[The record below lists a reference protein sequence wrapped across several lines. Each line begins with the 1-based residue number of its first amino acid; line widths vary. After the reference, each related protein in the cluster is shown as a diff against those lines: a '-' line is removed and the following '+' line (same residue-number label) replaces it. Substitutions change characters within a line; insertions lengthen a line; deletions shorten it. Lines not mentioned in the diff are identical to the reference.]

1 MSIFQTLD
9 VPCPTC
15 AAAVSFDL
23 VHSVN
28 ADRRADLRQ
37 AILDRSFQRQT
48 CPSCG
53 LTFRVEPEFT
63 YINLKRGQ
71 YVAVWPISKRA
82 QFKALEA
89 RSRAAFDKAFGS
101 GAPPEAQ
108 ALGKKVAMRMVF
120 GWPALNEKLIAAEN
134 GIDDRSLEL
143 AKVGIVRNLDEVPV
157 GDEMELR
164 LVAVMDGELKLG
176 WIRARSDELADVI
189 GVPRAVIGEVEADP
203 EGWAAL
209 REDVVGGAY
218 VDYARG
224 LIAA

>member
-15 AAAVSFDL
+15 AAVVSFDL

-28 ADRRADLRQ
+28 ADRRPDLRQ
-37 AILDRSFQRQT
+37 AILDRSFQRET

-53 LTFRVEPEFT
+53 LVFRVEPEFT

-71 YVAVWPISKRA
+71 YIAVWPAAKRA

-89 RSRAAFDKAFGS
+89 RCQAAYDKAFGAA
-101 GAPPEAQ
+101 APPEAQ
-108 ALGKKVAMRMVF
+108 ALGKKLAVRMVF

-143 AKVGIVRNLDEVPV
+143 AKVAVVRNLDEVPV
-157 GDEMELR
+157 GPELELR

-176 WIRARSDELADVI
+176 WIRAQGDELTDVI
-189 GVPRAVIGEVEADP
+189 SVSRNVVAEIEADP
-203 EGWAAL
+203 ESWQEL
-209 REDVVGGAY
+209 RQYVVGGAY
-218 VDYARG
+218 VDYARS
-224 LIAA
+224 LAAA